1 MTKAGE
7 MVDTDV
13 LVLAT
18 GYDCLK
24 SLLSF
29 EIVGEA
35 GFNLADI
42 WSTSPKAYKGICVPG
57 VPNFFVMFGPSTI
70 SDRLLFSECA
80 ANYASDCI
88 LQVTSLE

>member
-35 GFNLADI
+35 GCNLADT
-42 WSTSPKAYKGICVPG
+42 WSTSPKASMIIYIGW
-57 VPNFFVMFGPSTI
+57 
-70 SDRLLFSECA
+70 
-80 ANYASDCI
+80 
-88 LQVTSLE
+88 